1 MTARCLALL
10 LATFAA
16 VALLACTSTP
26 AASPE
31 GGDPALF
38 AIEPDLRVEIAMHDI
53 RFEPSTFEVDRGALV
68 AIALENAGEILHDFT
83 LERTDIAHGYRIEG
97 EAAHHHAEGG
107 GPHVAL
113 RAGQR
118 GELRMRFDEPG
129 EYVFYCDVTGHRRGG
144 MTGIITVR

>member
-1 MTARCLALL
+1 MTVPPSVGTIFPMTARCLALL

-53 RFEPSTFEVDRGALV
+53 RFEPSTFEVDRGAL
-68 AIALENAGEILHDFT
+68 G
-83 LERTDIAHGYRIEG
+83 RTGASSRIDGYG
-97 EAAHHHAEGG
+97 
-107 GPHVAL
+107 
-113 RAGQR
+113 
-118 GELRMRFDEPG
+118 
-129 EYVFYCDVTGHRRGG
+129 C
-144 MTGIITVR
+144 